1 MVRRKFEA
9 AALTFGVPGLD
20 CVRGW
25 GGDGARLGRGFASVN
40 PPPVHAEALFL

>member
-20 CVRGW
+20 WVRGW
-25 GGDGARLGRGFASVN
+25 VRLSRGLASVN
-40 PPPVHAEALFL
+40 LPPVHAEALFL